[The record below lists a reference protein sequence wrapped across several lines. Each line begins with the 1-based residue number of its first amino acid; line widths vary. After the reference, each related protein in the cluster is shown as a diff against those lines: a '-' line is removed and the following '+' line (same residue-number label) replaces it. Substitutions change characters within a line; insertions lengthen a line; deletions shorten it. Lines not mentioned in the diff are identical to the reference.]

1 MVTLIKGSNTLNVQM
16 VALLRAEFTYT
27 SEIRLIP
34 ITYDGRDIYRLEV
47 DIQNIGDVVGVCHSR
62 TYMISEAYGYYGHW
76 GGVANQSFIENDY
89 MQLNP
94 GESGTFASSVRRNYP
109 NIRYHYAVAGDAG
122 IIKTAN
128 APTILPCVTCYEET
142 GEYSLFRTQEELDA
156 HIAAAHPIKVPC
168 PCGDMGDV
176 DGDGWI
182 SENDVRL
189 IMEERD
195 TLTADQL
202 RRADVN
208 GDGVVDMTDALVIV
222 NYLLYGGTFP
232 VCL

>member
-1 MVTLIKGSNTLNVQM
+1 MGDILLVEGNNELNVQL
-16 VALLRAEFTYT
+16 APIGIAEFTYV

-34 ITYDGRDIYRLEV
+34 ITYQGRDIYRLEV
-47 DIQNIGDVVGVCHSR
+47 NIQNIGDFAGVCHSR
-62 TYMISEAYGYYGHW
+62 TYMISETYGYYGHW

-94 GESGTFASSVRRNYP
+94 GEIDTFASSVRRDYP

-122 IIKTAN
+122 IIAVPS
-128 APTILPCVTCYEET
+128 APTILPCITCYEET
-142 GEYSLFRTQEELDA
+142 GEYKLFRTQEELDA
-156 HIAAAHPIKVPC
+156 HAHLARKPI

-182 SENDVRL
+182 SEEDVRL

-208 GDGVVDMTDALVIV
+208 GDGIVNMTDALAIV